1 MYHIEQEHCSIAL
14 ADDKHTINKFTCA
27 TSTMFVI
34 SPLAELTKSARSRK
48 IGTDFGENSITIFYN
63 AHLPYSLSLYS
74 VIHWEVY
81 YCFNYNSETIRRRA
95 SMRTLLLTIC
105 TTHCAKKDR
114 QTHRFSK
121 KRGKYK

>member
-1 MYHIEQEHCSIAL
+1 
-14 ADDKHTINKFTCA
+14 
-27 TSTMFVI
+27 MFVI

-105 TTHCAKKDR
+105 IPPTAQRKTDRLKDLAKREKNTNKFNEATQRGVD
-114 QTHRFSK
+114 SK
-121 KRGKYK
+121 SHVDKNIVFNLGRG